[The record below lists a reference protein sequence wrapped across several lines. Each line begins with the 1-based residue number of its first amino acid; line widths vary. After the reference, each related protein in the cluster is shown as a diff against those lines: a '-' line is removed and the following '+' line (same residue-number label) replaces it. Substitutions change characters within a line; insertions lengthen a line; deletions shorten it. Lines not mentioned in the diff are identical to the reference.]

1 VCSGLRL
8 HQNFANVHPKPGLGL
23 LVQLGPIYNLGSLTP
38 MRVDDPLE
46 AQGRLVFV
54 DWVVGLLEDLDQ
66 YEWKV

>member
-1 VCSGLRL
+1 
-8 HQNFANVHPKPGLGL
+8 
-23 LVQLGPIYNLGSLTP
+23 

-66 YEWKV
+66 YEWEV